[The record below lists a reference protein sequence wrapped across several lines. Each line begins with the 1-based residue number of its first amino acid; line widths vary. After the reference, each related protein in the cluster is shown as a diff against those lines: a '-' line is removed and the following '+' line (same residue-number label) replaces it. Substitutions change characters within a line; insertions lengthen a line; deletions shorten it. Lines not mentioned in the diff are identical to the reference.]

1 MPLNALGATTMGY
14 LSYDHSTVEIHVDDR
29 TLAHLQIVII
39 NKLRRH
45 ESFAFSWTEPV
56 TAGSGRGTI
65 WVHPA
70 TNLHFRFDGNRPPT
84 INHTWLALLVE
95 SADSGHGLCITPE
108 PLDHVAPD
116 RPTAARRRKA
126 TLAGA
131 SR

>member
-1 MPLNALGATTMGY
+1 MPSTLGAIAMGY
-14 LSYDHSTVEIHVDDR
+14 LSYDHTTVEIHIDDR

-56 TAGSGRGTI
+56 AAGSGRGTI

-84 INHTWLALLVE
+84 INHAWLAVLVE
-95 SADSGHGLCITPE
+95 SANSGHGLCITPE
-108 PLDHVAPD
+108 PLDHASPGS
-116 RPTAARRRKA
+116 AAALRRRKP
-126 TLAGA
+126 TLAGV

>member
-1 MPLNALGATTMGY
+1 MGY
-14 LSYDHSTVEIHVDDR
+14 LSYDHDTVAIHVDDR

-56 TAGSGRGTI
+56 MAGSGRGTI

-84 INHTWLALLVE
+84 INHTWLAILVE

-108 PLDHVAPD
+108 PLDHASPES
-116 RPTAARRRKA
+116 PAASSRRKPA
-126 TLAGA
+126 LAGA
-131 SR
+131 LR